1 MVLFY
6 FSHWKFIKW
15 VCNECILLETRLA
28 PTITNITSTTSKI
41 LVYWSH
47 PSSYYDLLSNYEV
60 TWKANGSSGGSSGL
74 LERTIKE
81 YTVSRYLMAGQLYI
95 VNVICH
101 MDRSNPSTHT
111 AVPSDDAFIR
121 LSINYNIIVIVTV
134 INFTVYA
141 IYLVFYIV
149 IDCPKLLSWEL
160 DNYFQKLHT
169 LVIKIG

>member
-1 MVLFY
+1 MNQTISYILTFSIFLSQFNCFTTFFEKMVLFY

-81 YTVSRYLMAGQLYI
+81 YTVSRHLMAGQLYI
-95 VNVICH
+95 VNVITYAY
-101 MDRSNPSTHT
+101 RTNPATNIVVKS
-111 AVPSDDAFIR
+111 SDASVR
-121 LSINYNIIVIVTV
+121 LGM
-134 INFTVYA
+134 
-141 IYLVFYIV
+141 IYLIF
-149 IDCPKLLSWEL
+149 LL
-160 DNYFQKLHT
+160 
-169 LVIKIG
+169 I

>member
-81 YTVSRYLMAGQLYI
+81 YTVSRHLMAGQLYI
-95 VNVICH
+95 VNVITYAY
-101 MDRSNPSTHT
+101 RTNPATNIVVKS
-111 AVPSDDAFIR
+111 SDASVR
-121 LSINYNIIVIVTV
+121 LGM
-134 INFTVYA
+134 
-141 IYLVFYIV
+141 IYLIFLLIYKILFMSWDYWIGV
-149 IDCPKLLSWEL
+149 I
-160 DNYFQKLHT
+160 
-169 LVIKIG
+169 